1 VVWFGYIAYL
11 PQIRGGGICSL
22 PMVTTTCRPG
32 CECGVRRRQQ
42 SLHIKSKVLED
53 VHLLLMLLLVE
64 MITYVGVLRG
74 DVINF
79 ALVSAK
85 SEGDLCCKINYR

>member
-1 VVWFGYIAYL
+1 MSF
-11 PQIRGGGICSL
+11 
-22 PMVTTTCRPG
+22 
-32 CECGVRRRQQ
+32 
-42 SLHIKSKVLED
+42 
-53 VHLLLMLLLVE
+53 LLKI
-64 MITYVGVLRG
+64 ITYLGVLRG

>member
-1 VVWFGYIAYL
+1 
-11 PQIRGGGICSL
+11 
-22 PMVTTTCRPG
+22 
-32 CECGVRRRQQ
+32 
-42 SLHIKSKVLED
+42 
-53 VHLLLMLLLVE
+53 MLLLVE